1 MCGHTLLKICRN
13 FNRNSLYPNKILK
26 IRAKIL
32 YKRMMMKEC
41 TNGTIQGPPF
51 QKPVVLVGMMGSGK
65 THFGRLLGIRL
76 GLDFYDSDVV
86 IEEKAGCSVS
96 EIFERWGEAKFRE
109 VEALTV
115 QDYLTRGPLVLATGG
130 GAMMNPDTA
139 KAVFEGSHC
148 IWVKANLRTI
158 LSRVSKNRNRPLLA
172 GDDPKGTLQKLM
184 KIRQPVYEKAAYR
197 LDSSAKDTQK
207 VLDQLIAEIYSAEHT
222 Q

>member
-1 MCGHTLLKICRN
+1 MMTEHKN
-13 FNRNSLYPNKILK
+13 ILS
-26 IRAKIL
+26 
-32 YKRMMMKEC
+32 
-41 TNGTIQGPPF
+41 QGKALN
-51 QKPVVLVGMMGSGK
+51 KPVVLIGMMGSGK
-65 THFGRLLGIRL
+65 THFGRLLGARL
-76 GLDFYDSDVV
+76 DLDFYDSDVV

-115 QDYLTRGPLVLATGG
+115 RDHLARGPLVLATGG

-139 KAVFEGSHC
+139 KAVFEQSHS

-172 GDDPKGTLQKLM
+172 GDDPKGTLQKLI

-207 VLDQLIAEIYSAEHT
+207 VLEQLIAEIYSAEHK